1 MRGWGV
7 IDQVSLFLHIVAAV
21 GLVGGGFMQVLVG
34 GRLRAASTPTS
45 IGLWGQF
52 AMTASTT
59 VLVAGVTSFL
69 TGGHLAAAVWSS
81 EEVSG
86 FSRPFISVG
95 VGALVLAGVVWFLVN
110 TRLRR
115 LVDRAL
121 SGEGARLVVDTRS
134 SSLWGPVHG
143 LVGIGV
149 GLIWIMSAKPER
161 WLTAIVVVLGT
172 LVVGWITG
180 LLVSTRTT

>member
-1 MRGWGV
+1 M
-7 IDQVSLFLHIVAAV
+7 IDQVSLFLHVLAAV

-34 GRLRAASTPTS
+34 GRLRAATTVTS

-52 AMTASTT
+52 ALTASTL
-59 VLVAGVTSFL
+59 VLVSMVTSFL
-69 TGGHLAAAVWSS
+69 TGGHLAGAVWSS
-81 EEVSG
+81 DEVSG
-86 FSRPFISVG
+86 FSLPFITVG
-95 VGALVLAGVVWFLVN
+95 VVALVLAGAVWWLAN
-110 TRLRR
+110 ARLRR

-121 SGEGARLVVDTRS
+121 GGEDTRLVVDARS
-134 SSLWGPVHG
+134 PSLWGPVHG

-161 WLTAIVVVLGT
+161 WLTAVVVVLGS

-180 LLVSTRTT
+180 LFVSTRTS